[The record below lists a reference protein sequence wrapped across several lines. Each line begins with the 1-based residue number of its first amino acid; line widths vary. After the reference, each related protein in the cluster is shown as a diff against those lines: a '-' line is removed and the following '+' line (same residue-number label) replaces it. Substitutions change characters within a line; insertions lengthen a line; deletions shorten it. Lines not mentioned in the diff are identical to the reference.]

1 MTTEEWLHAAEQ
13 AARRRGKLRHA
24 GGDHELEQAIKARKN
39 LSDLRGGRVWINGRE
54 VDGTAAR
61 YGHLV
66 SSHD

>member
-1 MTTEEWLHAAEQ
+1 MTTKERLHAAEQ

-24 GGDHELEQAIKARKN
+24 GGAHELGQAITARKN

-61 YGHLV
+61 YAYLA